1 MFERFFRLDFEIA
14 SLDMQS
20 LLSYLHRC
28 VVSFLSCILQ
38 NLISINLLSHF
49 SSINNVSFDFG
60 IIKRCLW
67 LTSCPRD
74 FDVLQYVV
82 LLHIGMV
89 EGMNFWILVVKYLLI
104 LNNEHLSL
112 CLTPHS
118 VLLTSLQ

>member
-28 VVSFLSCILQ
+28 VVSFLSCMLQ

-49 SSINNVSFDFG
+49 SSLNNVSFDFG

-67 LTSCPRD
+67 LASCPRD
-74 FDVLQYVV
+74 FDVLQCVF

-89 EGMNFWILVVKYLLI
+89 EGINFWSLVVKYLLI
-104 LNNEHLSL
+104 LNNEHLPL
-112 CLTPHS
+112 CPTPHS